1 MKMLPVAGPGT
12 HRCRVPAHGLW
23 MVRIETMLV
32 IEVEPFRMSLDP
44 TVVDHGLPVILAF
57 VLQIGQ
63 LERPHGTRCEP
74 HITEQLPHLR
84 IVHLH
89 IAHRCV
95 PDDLESSLLHSTA
108 EILGVHST
116 AEAFSPE
123 DGVRIHLVGYPPV
136 SEDIGEVQFP
146 ALLQHPVYLPED
158 QVLPGGEVDHA
169 VGDHYIDRGILYAG
183 GLQVLDVSLPEIHV
197 GLGVSEPLR
206 LTL

>member
-1 MKMLPVAGPGT
+1 
-12 HRCRVPAHGLW
+12 
-23 MVRIETMLV
+23 MLV

-44 TVVDHGLPVILAF
+44 AVVDHGLPVILAF

-74 HITEQLPHLR
+74 HITEQLPHLG
-84 IVHLH
+84 IVDLH
-89 IAHRCV
+89 IAHRGV
-95 PDDLESSLLHSTA
+95 PDHLESRFFHSTA

-136 SEDIGEVQFP
+136 SKNVGEVQFP

-169 VGDHYIDRGILYAG
+169 VGDHHIDGGILYSNRFEI
-183 GLQVLDVSLPEIHV
+183 LDVSLPEIHV
-197 GLGVSEPLR
+197 GLGVSEPLH